1 MKINILVLFFIFFGL
16 QSAANEYHPNALTV
30 QSRHIISPVK
40 YCTPDVNDPKFSM
53 QWYLRNNGQLIKDEL
68 NDLVHY
74 DLHGLIYPAPEDS
87 QQQCVINQDKQS
99 DADIGWRFVYK
110 KIDALMKTD
119 IVVAVIDRGADP
131 KHPDLNYYKNE
142 IECDEDEINPK
153 ATEDRDGNGF
163 VGDCMGWNFTQ
174 EFAPTKKRPRRD
186 RASRQREPRNSN
198 ARTRPPR
205 ENPEPTEPEKIYPGS
220 NRIDDDH
227 GHGTHVAGLIA
238 AKKGNN
244 KFITS
249 LSNRIKVL
257 PLRVNRSLSE
267 ANFKALRLARAKQQN
282 TSKDLNPREEAL
294 LVEFSLEGS
303 AQRIIKA
310 INYAIDLKKPNSDEN
325 VVNVINLS
333 LAWPRN
339 AVSKATQDQ
348 LKAAIEKAIDQNI
361 FIVVAAGNN
370 RTNIK
375 LDPCHIKGVLCVG
388 SVDNS
393 GYYSD
398 FSNYGGQV
406 NLLAPGQ
413 QILSLFPQ
421 LKSLWKNQLYNQTGL
436 EIMSG
441 TSQSAPITAA
451 VVSAIKG
458 IHYNKER
465 NKHLSNAEVMA
476 YLTRSTAPVKNK
488 SESEVFYAKN
498 GLLSLKGIDKPLTE
512 ENIEPIFKE
521 ILDLPLNLVT
531 ENSGTVSFPLAFKN
545 FGIGTND
552 VKISISSPSENVTI
566 EKHEFSFSQW
576 DAFFEL
582 SVGVEILMNDLRSH
596 KSIPIHVL
604 VSSANRSKVFKHEI
618 EAFLPLNEL
627 TTTQVSTVPIVKPTE
642 VSVFFN
648 KYNFKRPA
656 GQILIK
662 EIKPETPSTEF
673 PDYYSVIQGT
683 VTDDITTQSVYF
695 FKKIAGKLSFV
706 KKIELPN
713 AYVYD
718 DNPYYLQPKI
728 QKLDLNF
735 DGKNDYFISYLN
747 IKLKEN
753 GSPDYARRYFYYL
766 DHNLSPL
773 DGPIQEGEAAK
784 IPFLG
789 QEINIQLY
797 QNYKFSFIP
806 HVFENTKVMIPI
818 LFQAHLIPDNKNKM
832 TLDDLSILRPEE
844 SILIFKPK
852 RDENNQVQFHMD
864 YIFNQP
870 FIKTLR
876 LKVEAELKKN
886 KRLKYGFLLDRQQVS
901 PIQLLNQ
908 SPEQIKRN
916 EFQIYLSISRHSLH
930 FYCKELKNTLIMT
943 FTPKSLEDN
952 SYTVKYVNQRYNKM
966 TLYPKC
972 QNFRPSISLNK
983 QSNKYMGK
991 MGEHYFPQVEQNY
1004 IRGSVAYLSPDK
1016 QSYSHFLRSY
1026 TSDDNEHLL
1035 HRLDSFSI
1043 TRKEIKETLYFES
1056 QAHDLGSFVKRP
1068 SANESHYYNFAQSFS
1083 EISLTKD
1090 KVLSDG
1096 SISSQRFYKPINL
1109 YSYDLLDIK
1118 NLQHFKSIR
1127 YQGSNNE
1134 FEPALIVDNSSLKKG
1149 HYFIWTYREDKLVA
1163 PIHLNIQAPKECL
1176 AMNPKPVN
1184 NDGVA
1189 NMMFLCR
1196 QGENWNIKAI
1206 PIGD

>member
-436 EIMSG
+436 
-441 TSQSAPITAA
+441 
-451 VVSAIKG
+451 
-458 IHYNKER
+458 N
-465 NKHLSNAEVMA
+465 
-476 YLTRSTAPVKNK
+476 
-488 SESEVFYAKN
+488 
-498 GLLSLKGIDKPLTE
+498 
-512 ENIEPIFKE
+512 
-521 ILDLPLNLVT
+521 
-531 ENSGTVSFPLAFKN
+531 
-545 FGIGTND
+545 
-552 VKISISSPSENVTI
+552 NV
-566 EKHEFSFSQW
+566 W
-576 DAFFEL
+576 
-582 SVGVEILMNDLRSH
+582 
-596 KSIPIHVL
+596 
-604 VSSANRSKVFKHEI
+604 
-618 EAFLPLNEL
+618 
-627 TTTQVSTVPIVKPTE
+627 
-642 VSVFFN
+642 
-648 KYNFKRPA
+648 Y
-656 GQILIK
+656 
-662 EIKPETPSTEF
+662 
-673 PDYYSVIQGT
+673 
-683 VTDDITTQSVYF
+683 
-695 FKKIAGKLSFV
+695 
-706 KKIELPN
+706 
-713 AYVYD
+713 
-718 DNPYYLQPKI
+718 
-728 QKLDLNF
+728 
-735 DGKNDYFISYLN
+735 
-747 IKLKEN
+747 
-753 GSPDYARRYFYYL
+753 
-766 DHNLSPL
+766 
-773 DGPIQEGEAAK
+773 
-784 IPFLG
+784 
-789 QEINIQLY
+789 
-797 QNYKFSFIP
+797 
-806 HVFENTKVMIPI
+806 
-818 LFQAHLIPDNKNKM
+818 
-832 TLDDLSILRPEE
+832 
-844 SILIFKPK
+844 
-852 RDENNQVQFHMD
+852 
-864 YIFNQP
+864 
-870 FIKTLR
+870 
-876 LKVEAELKKN
+876 
-886 KRLKYGFLLDRQQVS
+886 
-901 PIQLLNQ
+901 
-908 SPEQIKRN
+908 
-916 EFQIYLSISRHSLH
+916 
-930 FYCKELKNTLIMT
+930 
-943 FTPKSLEDN
+943 
-952 SYTVKYVNQRYNKM
+952 
-966 TLYPKC
+966 
-972 QNFRPSISLNK
+972 
-983 QSNKYMGK
+983 
-991 MGEHYFPQVEQNY
+991 
-1004 IRGSVAYLSPDK
+1004 
-1016 QSYSHFLRSY
+1016 
-1026 TSDDNEHLL
+1026 
-1035 HRLDSFSI
+1035 
-1043 TRKEIKETLYFES
+1043 
-1056 QAHDLGSFVKRP
+1056 
-1068 SANESHYYNFAQSFS
+1068 
-1083 EISLTKD
+1083 
-1090 KVLSDG
+1090 
-1096 SISSQRFYKPINL
+1096 
-1109 YSYDLLDIK
+1109 
-1118 NLQHFKSIR
+1118 
-1127 YQGSNNE
+1127 
-1134 FEPALIVDNSSLKKG
+1134 
-1149 HYFIWTYREDKLVA
+1149 
-1163 PIHLNIQAPKECL
+1163 
-1176 AMNPKPVN
+1176 
-1184 NDGVA
+1184 
-1189 NMMFLCR
+1189 
-1196 QGENWNIKAI
+1196 
-1206 PIGD
+1206 